1 MTYRLKAAAAVA
13 AVSLTTAATA
23 LAAAPA
29 GHGGEIRMF
38 SNFSSKV
45 STPVVVA
52 GAIGDFGH
60 LVSTDRNGHPDA
72 DGSFLVAKL
81 SRGTIDLDGRQVL
94 KAIHPEG
101 APNMTTCS
109 VTIGGS
115 GPMPITGG
123 TGAYQGIH
131 GTLRATGQAAVVAL
145 RNHQGKCAEGGRPA
159 AMLGGVEV
167 SGNVTF

>member
-1 MTYRLKAAAAVA
+1 MTRHLKAAAAVA
-13 AVSLTTAATA
+13 AIALTTAGTA

-29 GHGGEIRMF
+29 GQGGQIKLF

-52 GAIGDFGH
+52 GAIGDFGR

-72 DGSFLVAKL
+72 DGSFLLVKL
-81 SRGTIDLDGRQVL
+81 SRGTIKLDGSKVL
-94 KAIHPEG
+94 MAIHPEG
-101 APNMTTCS
+101 APNQTTCS

-115 GPMPITGG
+115 GPVAILGG

-131 GTLRATGQAAVVAL
+131 GTLRATGEAAVVGA
-145 RNHQGKCAEGGRPA
+145 RNHQGKCLENGRPA
-159 AMLGGVEV
+159 AMLGGVVV
-167 SGNVTF
+167 SGHVAF